1 VAAEALPRGGRIA
14 VRRVEGDSSGVS
26 VEASGDTVLINR
38 DVVAALASPVEPSE
52 LNSRTIHSYVTARF
66 AERLGALAALKESEP
81 NRALFVAAAR

>member
-1 VAAEALPRGGRIA
+1 L
-14 VRRVEGDSSGVS
+14 EGDSSGVA

-52 LNSRTIHSYVTARF
+52 LSSRTIHGYVTARF
-66 AERLGALAALKESEP
+66 AERLGALAELKESEP